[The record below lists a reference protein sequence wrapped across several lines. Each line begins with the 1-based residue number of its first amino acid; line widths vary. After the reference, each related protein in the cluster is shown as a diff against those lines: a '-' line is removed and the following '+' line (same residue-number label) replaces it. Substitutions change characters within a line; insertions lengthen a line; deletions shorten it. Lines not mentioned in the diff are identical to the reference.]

1 MIRFANG
8 ITNNVKGG
16 FEILRRKSLFGEY
29 VVGCTEMFGYGL
41 ELNYHLAHP
50 FVFNALTRQILNSA
64 SFVPLRL
71 RFVSNIDR
79 K

>member
-8 ITNNVKGG
+8 ITDNVKDS
-16 FEILRRKSLFGEY
+16 FEILRGKSLLDDY
-29 VVGCTEMFGYGL
+29 VDGCTEMFGYGL

-50 FVFNALTRQILNSA
+50 FVFNALTRQIPNSA
-64 SFVPLRL
+64 SFIPLRL
-71 RFVSNIDR
+71 CFVSNIDR